1 MIGLKLTDAK
11 RFENFVNGKDC
22 TPLLDFQERFRTCC
36 FADWALDH
44 DEKTSG
50 DNSAVIKKKI
60 KEVYDAIFV
69 EEYEDKYCRKV
80 GNMDFYKNMK
90 NSVMCIAGLM
100 SSSASFDEE

>member
-1 MIGLKLTDAK
+1 MRKQVAI
-11 RFENFVNGKDC
+11 
-22 TPLLDFQERFRTCC
+22 TPLL
-36 FADWALDH
+36 
-44 DEKTSG
+44 S
-50 DNSAVIKKKI
+50 KKKI

-69 EEYEDKYCRKV
+69 EEYEDNDCLKV

>member
-1 MIGLKLTDAK
+1 MG
-11 RFENFVNGKDC
+11 
-22 TPLLDFQERFRTCC
+22 C

-60 KEVYDAIFV
+60 KEIYDAIFV
-69 EEYEDKYCRKV
+69 EKNEDESYRLIGDMYFDKET
-80 GNMDFYKNMK
+80 K